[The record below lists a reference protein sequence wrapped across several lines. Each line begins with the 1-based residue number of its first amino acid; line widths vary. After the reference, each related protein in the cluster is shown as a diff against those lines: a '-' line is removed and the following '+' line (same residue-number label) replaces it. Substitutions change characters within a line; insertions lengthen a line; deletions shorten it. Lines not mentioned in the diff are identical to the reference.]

1 MSDTKEYII
10 DKAYELFMN
19 SSYEGVSISDIS
31 KAVELTKGALYHH
44 FESKEAIFKAVIDK
58 YLIIRINNTYSDDKT
73 FEQFIEETLND
84 VRNIVKSIFGDKP
97 NYIPVSYLALMID
110 ALRHYPGFFNE
121 HLNLMENEIEKCR
134 MVMDNAIKRGELR
147 QDINTKIMA
156 VNYFSLSTGMAI
168 NILQNNTPETVLI
181 LLREQLTEF
190 YKLLK
195 V

>member
-1 MSDTKEYII
+1 MSDTREYII

-58 YLIIRINNTYSDDKT
+58 YLIIRITNSYSDDKT
-73 FEQFIEETLND
+73 FAQLIHETLND
-84 VRNIVKSIFGDKP
+84 VTNTIKSIFGDKQ
-97 NYIPVSYLALMID
+97 NYLPVSYLALMID
-110 ALRHYPGFFNE
+110 AMRHYPGFFNE

-134 MVMDNAIKRGELR
+134 MVMDNAIKRGEIR
-147 QDINTKIMA
+147 QDINTEIMA

-168 NILQNNTPETVLI
+168 NILQNNTPETVLT
-181 LLREQLTEF
+181 LLQKQLTEF

>member
-1 MSDTKEYII
+1 MSDTREYII

-44 FESKEAIFKAVIDK
+44 FRSKEAIFKAVIDK
-58 YLIIRINNTYSDDKT
+58 YLIIRITNSYSDDKT
-73 FEQFIEETLND
+73 FVQLIEETLND
-84 VRNIVKSIFGDKP
+84 VTNTIKSIFGDKP
-97 NYIPVSYLALMID
+97 NYLPVSYLALMID
-110 ALRHYPGFFNE
+110 AMRHYPGFFDE

-134 MVMDNAIKRGELR
+134 MVMENAIKRGEIR

-181 LLREQLTEF
+181 LLRKQLTEF
-190 YKLLK
+190 YKILK